1 MKVGYYEAQHDFY
14 GILGVASAAPAADI
28 RKAYLRLVWELHPDR
43 PTRPANAE
51 ARMKLVN
58 LAATVLLNAA
68 ARARYD
74 ELRRLA
80 QSGRLRS
87 PRSAPPPPASPRRSH
102 AAAYRARHRSSP
114 PRGPGPLADEFFR
127 RLVRTALIATF
138 VIAYLAERT
147 RPAVSARR
155 IHGAVDPIIYAPD
168 YPPYPVR
175 YAIGETEIER

>member
-14 GILGVASAAPAADI
+14 GILGVVDSAATADI

-58 LAATVLLNAA
+58 LAATVLLNPA

-74 ELRRLA
+74 ELRRDA
-80 QSGRLRS
+80 QSGRLKS
-87 PRSAPPPPASPRRSH
+87 PRSAPPPPASPRRARSG
-102 AAAYRARHRSSP
+102 AYRARQRSYAA
-114 PRGPGPLADEFFR
+114 RGPGPLADEFFM

-147 RPAVSARR
+147 KPAVSSRR
-155 IHGAVDPIIYAPD
+155 IHGAADPIIYAPD

-175 YAIGETEIER
+175 YAIGETELER